1 MILHLRHFHFFR
13 YLYDILLFEFD
24 TWFLVR
30 HLLHTHTIQ
39 YFVLPSSF
47 NPLSYN
53 HYQQLQVEIPGMDS
67 IERDFYE
74 LSNMMAM
81 LIATY
86 VFWCQQIAWLLNKST
101 RIVSTKP
108 HRSNT
113 RHRVSPRFENLIRSL
128 SPMMNAQKNVALLK
142 FAGLCAPLLQKYYQ
156 QPATSFTYCESS
168 YHHHHCFQTCND
180 NKVGRTFIERHR
192 HWWEKRSLV
201 WVVSY
206 DVVPLLLPHPRPRNR
221 RRLPRGRRNG
231 NKNKTTKWWRR
242 WFRSKHGCIFGACCL
257 CSLGVRWSYRATP
270 RTKDRTSRLIFVP
283 TEILPPR
290 PENVCAI
297 GNTRYV

>member
-53 HYQQLQVEIPGMDS
+53 NYQQLQVEIPGMDS
-67 IERDFYE
+67 IERDYYE

-128 SPMMNAQKNVALLK
+128 SPMMNARKNAALLK
-142 FAGLCAPLLQKYYQ
+142 FAGLYAHLLQKYYQ
-156 QPATSFTYCESS
+156 QPATSFTLRIIITIAFKPATITRLKELSS
-168 YHHHHCFQTCND
+168 NVIGID
-180 NKVGRTFIERHR
+180 GKKE
-192 HWWEKRSLV
+192 V
-201 WVVSY
+201 WS
-206 DVVPLLLPHPRPRNR
+206 
-221 RRLPRGRRNG
+221 
-231 NKNKTTKWWRR
+231 
-242 WFRSKHGCIFGACCL
+242 
-257 CSLGVRWSYRATP
+257 
-270 RTKDRTSRLIFVP
+270 
-283 TEILPPR
+283 E
-290 PENVCAI
+290 
-297 GNTRYV
+297 